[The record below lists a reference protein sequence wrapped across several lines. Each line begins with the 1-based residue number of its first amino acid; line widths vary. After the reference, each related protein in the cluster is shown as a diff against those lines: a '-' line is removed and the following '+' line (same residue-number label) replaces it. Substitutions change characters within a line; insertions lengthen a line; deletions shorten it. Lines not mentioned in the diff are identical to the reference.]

1 MISRIP
7 DLDNH
12 AGSVQRMTSDEVKME
27 DLCRWQRDLVDL
39 SEVLMGFSSNSS
51 VNFIMV
57 NILMSSVIK
66 AVLVRVK
73 KEIFYACSAGNF
85 NQ

>member
-1 MISRIP
+1 
-7 DLDNH
+7 
-12 AGSVQRMTSDEVKME
+12 
-27 DLCRWQRDLVDL
+27 
-39 SEVLMGFSSNSS
+39 
-51 VNFIMV
+51 MV

-85 NQ
+85 NQQIVLSIAPAI